1 MALQIL
7 TDYRWF
13 LPIVTAVAIGLALP
27 SVRAGLCCD
36 DYVVLGILSA
46 SDTMRDIYPSR
57 LDIFN
62 FFDGRPERMRRLLDV
77 GLLPWWTFPEA
88 RVAFWRPVSALT
100 HWLDS
105 TAWRDV
111 PGLMHMQSL
120 LWFGALVVTVTLTYR
135 RLIERTSAALVAALL
150 YAVDAA
156 HAAAVTTIS
165 GRNTILGA
173 LFGTLALLLHDR
185 WRRTGWRAGVM
196 LAPACLALGLLSSEG
211 AVAIGGYL
219 VAHSVFLDGGGWRR
233 RLLALLPHAVVVAA
247 WQVLYTGL
255 GYGVLGAAPGYL
267 NPLRERLQFAGALAK
282 NGPILL
288 AAQWTGPPSETFPTL
303 SPGGAA
309 LRWVGA
315 MLILIVIGA
324 MLAPLL
330 RRDPVAR
337 FWALGQ
343 TLAVVPICAAVPHD
357 RYLFFVGLGAMG
369 LLAQFA
375 CSLLDR
381 ESWRTHGRRWRWPA
395 ALVACVLMVLHLV
408 VSPIRLAQS
417 ATRASDAWLERA
429 SDSIPTDPVVRHQL
443 VVIVNVANPLTVPY
457 SFFIKTVKGQPIPAH
472 TRVLSSGDGP
482 VSVYREDA
490 RTIRIRWQGRQDHMF
505 FRAKEQPM
513 APRER
518 IRLTGTEIA
527 VTALTEDGWPTE
539 ATFCFDQ
546 NLDDPELRWLRW
558 ESGSFVGF
566 RPPAVGETIVVR

>member
-196 LAPACLALGLLSSEG
+196 LAPACLALALLSSEG